1 MPGGKIMQR
10 SHALNKLI
18 AIRRELHAYP
28 EAGWTEFWTTAYVA
42 KTLEKLGYSVSV
54 GSEVIQEKAVMGRPE
69 NIEDHLRRALGRG
82 ASPVWIERMKGY
94 TGALATLDTGRPG
107 PVVALRFDMDCVET
121 TEATEEGHRPA
132 REGFASQNP
141 GCMHSCGHDGHTA
154 IGLVLAERLMAE
166 KDQLKGTFRFLFQ
179 PAEEGVRGG
188 YAMTEKGLLDNVDYF
203 IALHLGI
210 GVPSGTIA
218 AGTRGFLCTTKFDVT
233 YQGKGAH
240 AGGEPHKGKNALLAA
255 ATAAL
260 NLHAIAP
267 HSKGLTRLNVGSLQ
281 AGEGRNVI
289 APKAFLKVET
299 RGETNEIAEYVY
311 RQAERIIRAAA
322 EMYDLKWNI
331 RKMGEAVT
339 SASDD
344 SLTKLVSRVAY
355 RMEEVKEVKESMN
368 MSGSDD
374 ATWMMNRVQQQG
386 GSATYIVIGSD
397 IAAGHHN
404 DHFDFDENSMFIAL
418 ELLEG
423 TLREIAKIQ

>member
-1 MPGGKIMQR
+1 MQR
-10 SHALNKLI
+10 NDTLDKLI

-42 KTLEKLGYSVSV
+42 EALEKLGYSVSV
-54 GSEVIQEKAVMGRPE
+54 GSEVIQEEAVMGRPE
-69 NIEDHLRRALGRG
+69 NIEDHLRRALDRG
-82 ASPVWIERMKGY
+82 ASPAWIERMQGY

-107 PVVALRFDMDCVET
+107 PVVALRFDIDCVET
-121 TEATEEGHRPA
+121 TEAAEEGHRPA
-132 REGFASQNP
+132 REGFASRNP

-166 KDQLKGTFRFLFQ
+166 KDRLKGTFHLIFQ

-188 YAMTEKGLLDNVDYF
+188 YAMTEKGLLDEVDYF
-203 IALHLGI
+203 LALHLGI
-210 GVPSGTIA
+210 GVPSGTVA

-267 HSKGLTRLNVGSLQ
+267 HSEGLTRLNVGVLQ

-289 APKAFLKVET
+289 APRAFLKVET
-299 RGETNEIAEYVY
+299 RGETNDIADYVY
-311 RQAERIIRAAA
+311 RRAERVIRSAA
-322 EMYDLKWNI
+322 EMYDLEWNI
-331 RKMGEAVT
+331 KKMGEAVT
-339 SASDD
+339 STSDD
-344 SLTKLVSRVAY
+344 SLMELVSRVAS
-355 RMEEVKEVKESMN
+355 RMEEVKEVKRIVDMT
-368 MSGSDD
+368 GSDD
-374 ATWMMNRVQQQG
+374 ATWMMNRVQRRG
-386 GSATYIVIGSD
+386 GSATYMVIGSN

-404 DHFDFDENSMFIAL
+404 DHFDFDENSMLIAL
-418 ELLEG
+418 KLLEG
-423 TLREIAKIQ
+423 TLREIAGFQ